1 MNESK
6 RLTKEHIES
15 LKKVFKL
22 RTELDK
28 ESDRGSILMATSFL
42 DYELQKLFEYYLI
55 GNKKF
60 LDEMLI
66 GQGSLATFSS
76 RIKLAYSLGL
86 ISKLT
91 MDDLNI
97 TRKIRNECGH
107 NYESITFENHPL
119 KQQIY
124 SLKSSIYAGNN
135 KIDPRKLFI
144 NNVFIILT
152 EIQGRKADLNQVK
165 ELTKKYSNNY
175 TVEEIQKQIIENIK
189 MAKEFCGKNATPNQ
203 LREYIN
209 SVQFESIKLIDR
221 TIYGL
226 NEINKEEDLDGSI
239 IFSSISSKDQPK

>member
-1 MNESK
+1 MDESK
-6 RLTKEHIES
+6 RLTKEHIET

-55 GNKKF
+55 GSKKN
-60 LDEMLI
+60 LDEMLS

-107 NYESITFENHPL
+107 NYEAITFENQPL
-119 KQQIY
+119 KQQVY
-124 SLKSSIYAGNN
+124 SLKSSVYAGNN
-135 KIDPRKLFI
+135 NIKPRKLFI

-152 EIQGRKADLNQVK
+152 EIQGRKADLNQVN
-165 ELTKKYSNNY
+165 ELTKIYSKNY
-175 TVEEIQKQIIENIK
+175 TIEEIQKITIENIN
-189 MAKEFCGKNATPNQ
+189 MAKEFCGKNATPDQ
-203 LREYIN
+203 LKEYID
-209 SVQFESIKLIDR
+209 SVHLEAIKLIDR
-221 TIYGL
+221 TRYGL
-226 NEINKEEDLDGSI
+226 NDTNEEEELDGSI
-239 IFSSISSKDQPK
+239 IFSSNSPKD

>member
-1 MNESK
+1 MNESR

-28 ESDRGSILMATSFL
+28 ESDRGTILMATSFL

-60 LDEMLI
+60 LDEMLS

-107 NYESITFENHPL
+107 NYEAITFENQPL
-119 KQQIY
+119 KQQVY
-124 SLKSSIYAGNN
+124 SLKSSIYAGDN
-135 KIDPRKLFI
+135 KINPRKLFI
-144 NNVFIILT
+144 NNVFIILS
-152 EIQGRKADLNQVK
+152 EIQGRKADLNQVN
-165 ELTKKYSNNY
+165 ELTKKYSINY
-175 TVEEIQKQIIENIK
+175 TIEELQKLTIENIN
-189 MAKEFCGKNATPNQ
+189 MAKEFCGKNATPDQ
-203 LREYIN
+203 LIEYIN
-209 SVQFESIKLIDR
+209 SVQLEAIKLIDR
-221 TIYGL
+221 SRHGL
-226 NEINKEEDLDGSI
+226 NEINEEEELDGSL
-239 IFSSISSKDQPK
+239 IFSSNSPKDQS